1 VEQIHLEER
10 RQKKVLMKYSK
21 LTGCVG
27 SQIPQL
33 DEAVLK
39 RSREDK
45 EKDNVRLSVKILN
58 MEFAESQRKELIDKW
73 DLSLNAS
80 CSNIEVAFLG
90 ATHGK
95 YSL

>member
-1 VEQIHLEER
+1 
-10 RQKKVLMKYSK
+10 
-21 LTGCVG
+21 
-27 SQIPQL
+27 
-33 DEAVLK
+33 
-39 RSREDK
+39 
-45 EKDNVRLSVKILN
+45 VRLSLKILN

-95 YSL
+95 YSF